1 MLQLQNINV
10 YYGESHILRDVTFAI
25 EAGQVACLMGRNG
38 VGKTTTLKA
47 VMGLL
52 PVRSGQISLDGT
64 DITRVATD
72 RRARNGLA
80 YVPQGREI
88 IPHLTVRENLQ
99 LGFWARAVKGD
110 GAAEK
115 AAFDEVYQLFPKLT
129 KILERPGGVLSG
141 GEQQQLAIGR
151 AILSNPK
158 VLLLDEPTEG
168 IQPSVVDQIEDV
180 IIGFKNS
187 RRFAIL
193 LVEQGLHFAA
203 RLADAYVIMAK
214 GAVVATGKTSELS
227 AEELMLWSFLVAATG
242 RAMLEVLPQ
251 LADGCI
257 NYWEAGNWALHDD
270 AAPSGPRCGRSRRRH
285 PRSAILYHSA
295 GEFNARSPSRPARR

>member
-1 MLQLQNINV
+1 MLQLENVNV
-10 YYGESHILRDVTFAI
+10 YYGESHILRDVSFAI
-25 EAGQVACLMGRNG
+25 EPGQVACLMGRNG

-52 PVRSGQISLDGT
+52 PVRSGRVKIGEA
-64 DITRVATD
+64 DITREATD
-72 RRARNGLA
+72 RRAKQGLA

-99 LGFWARAVKGD
+99 LGYWARSTVSNGTI
-110 GAAEK
+110 EK
-115 AAFDEVYQLFPKLT
+115 AAFEEVYQLFPKLPQ
-129 KILERPGGVLSG
+129 ILDRPGGVLSG

-151 AILSNPK
+151 ALLSDPT

-180 IIGFKNS
+180 IIGFKNQ

-214 GAVVATGKTSELS
+214 GTVVAAGKTNELS
-227 AEELMLWSFLVAATG
+227 AEEVK
-242 RAMLEVLPQ
+242 
-251 LADGCI
+251 
-257 NYWEAGNWALHDD
+257 
-270 AAPSGPRCGRSRRRH
+270 RH
-285 PRSAILYHSA
+285 LIV
-295 GEFNARSPSRPARR
+295 

>member
-1 MLQLQNINV
+1 MLQLHRINV
-10 YYGESHILRDVTFAI
+10 YYGESHILRDVSFTI

-47 VMGLL
+47 IMGLL
-52 PVRSGQISLDGT
+52 PVRSGAIVMDGA
-64 DITRVATD
+64 DITTGATD
-72 RRARNGLA
+72 RRARKGLV

-99 LGFWARAVKGD
+99 LGFWAQGTKSDRTT
-110 GAAEK
+110 EK

-129 KILERPGGVLSG
+129 QVLERPGGVLSG

-151 AILSNPK
+151 AILSAPK

-180 IIGFKNS
+180 IIGFKKT

-214 GAVVATGKTSELS
+214 GAVVAAGRTNELS
-227 AEELMLWSFLVAATG
+227 ADEVKRHLV
-242 RAMLEVLPQ
+242 V
-251 LADGCI
+251 
-257 NYWEAGNWALHDD
+257 
-270 AAPSGPRCGRSRRRH
+270 
-285 PRSAILYHSA
+285 
-295 GEFNARSPSRPARR
+295 

>member
-1 MLQLQNINV
+1 MLQLNSINV
-10 YYGESHILRDVTFAI
+10 YYGESHILRDVSFTI

-52 PVRSGQISLDGT
+52 PVRSGEIVMDGL
-64 DITRVATD
+64 DITKGATD
-72 RRARNGLA
+72 RRARKGLA

-99 LGFWARAVKGD
+99 LGFWAQVTKSD
-110 GAAEK
+110 KTAEK
-115 AAFDEVYQLFPKLT
+115 AAFDEVYQLFPKLAQ
-129 KILERPGGVLSG
+129 ILERPGGVLSG

-151 AILSNPK
+151 AILSAPK

-180 IIGFKNS
+180 IIGFKKS

-214 GAVVATGKTSELS
+214 GAVVAAGRTSELS
-227 AEELMLWSFLVAATG
+227 AEEV
-242 RAMLEVLPQ
+242 
-251 LADGCI
+251 
-257 NYWEAGNWALHDD
+257 
-270 AAPSGPRCGRSRRRH
+270 RRH
-285 PRSAILYHSA
+285 LVM
-295 GEFNARSPSRPARR
+295 